1 MAKFNEKISS
11 LISSQL
17 PDFVVDDH
25 PQFVQFLKT
34 YFQFMESAMLQVTSI
49 ESTDG
54 VTLEN
59 ETGLQDNLLL
69 DGSKIT
75 SERTQSDAGDKIIYE
90 DTTYGS
96 FTVGETITGL
106 TSKATA
112 KVIAEDL
119 ANGKIFI
126 TAQDRFSL
134 NEIIQG
140 NDSGA
145 EAVINNYRPNPVNNV
160 QQLTNFRD
168 PDKVISNFLSNFR
181 DEFLKTIPETLA
193 NGIDKR
199 SLIKNIKSLYRMKG
213 TQKGHELFF
222 RILFNQVSET
232 FYPRSQ
238 MLRVSDGQW
247 DTQKVLRAIAS
258 TGNTTNL
265 VGRTI
270 TGKTS
275 AATAVIESI
284 KKFIIANREVSEFI

>member
-1 MAKFNEKISS
+1 MSFVPVIEPFNWVFPPAQNEAGD
-11 LISSQL
+11 
-17 PDFVVDDH
+17 P
-25 PQFVQFLKT
+25 
-34 YFQFMESAMLQVTSI
+34 A
-49 ESTDG
+49 STDG
-54 VTLEN
+54 VALES

-134 NEIIQG
+134 NEIITG

-145 EAVINNYRPNPVNNV
+145 QAVINNYRPNPVNNV

-168 PDKVISNFLSNFR
+168 PDKVISNFLSN
-181 DEFLKTIPETLA
+181 PEM
-193 NGIDKR
+193 
-199 SLIKNIKSLYRMKG
+199 KS
-213 TQKGHELFF
+213 
-222 RILFNQVSET
+222 
-232 FYPRSQ
+232 
-238 MLRVSDGQW
+238 
-247 DTQKVLRAIAS
+247 
-258 TGNTTNL
+258 
-265 VGRTI
+265 
-270 TGKTS
+270 
-275 AATAVIESI
+275 
-284 KKFIIANREVSEFI
+284 